1 VGAAIGGILGSAVG
15 VAISPVPIIALIL
28 MLFSPAAARNGV
40 AFLAGWLAGLLGI
53 GLVVLAIGTDSAD
66 GRESDGS
73 GILKIVIGVLFLSL
87 AERQWSRR
95 PRDGEEAAMPGWMGA
110 VDHIT
115 APRALGLGLLLTV
128 ANPKNLGLTVAAAA
142 SISGAGLGFGEE
154 VGVLAVFVAIASLT
168 IIVPVAAYL
177 AVPDRA
183 GPELTSLK
191 GWLTRNNA
199 AVMTVLFLVLGA
211 KLLGDGIAIVT

>member
-1 VGAAIGGILGSAVG
+1 MGGAIGAILGEAVA

-28 MLFSPAAARNGV
+28 MLFSRAAARNGLLF
-40 AFLAGWLAGLLGI
+40 AAGWLAGLLGV
-53 GLVVLAIGTDSAD
+53 GLIVIAIGVDSSEGGEAD
-66 GRESDGS
+66 GG
-73 GILKIVIGVLFLSL
+73 GILKIVIGVLFLSM
-87 AERQWSRR
+87 AERRWSRR
-95 PRDGEEAAMPGWMGA
+95 PREDEEAAVPGWMAA
-110 VDHIT
+110 VDHLT

-128 ANPKNLGLTVAAAA
+128 ANPKNLALTVAAAA

-168 IIVPVAAYL
+168 IVVPVAAYL
-177 AVPDRA
+177 AAPDRV
-183 GPELTSLK
+183 GPELTALK
-191 GWLTRNNA
+191 AWLTRHDA